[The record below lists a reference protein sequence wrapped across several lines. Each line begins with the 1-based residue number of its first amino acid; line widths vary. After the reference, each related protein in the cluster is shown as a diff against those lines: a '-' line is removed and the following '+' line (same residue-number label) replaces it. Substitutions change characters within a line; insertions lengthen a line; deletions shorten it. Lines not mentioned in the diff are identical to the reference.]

1 MSILRAS
8 IGQHEALMVVGLK
21 PTESRSRVY
30 VGSSHT
36 CGEDTRAR
44 TSKSAKNVCCSKDG
58 RDRAPCGR
66 HGDFP
71 DWLADSAIFLRRR
84 RFRSRVKFLRQSR
97 TVTPRSSTRARLKEH
112 IATERAYTKLTMVSG
127 NPNNPQARSLT
138 TISKAV
144 AQAHC
149 AGLRSGVMVVGRIPM
164 RRRIEVEN
172 G

>member
-1 MSILRAS
+1 M
-8 IGQHEALMVVGLK
+8 
-21 PTESRSRVY
+21 
-30 VGSSHT
+30 
-36 CGEDTRAR
+36 
-44 TSKSAKNVCCSKDG
+44 
-58 RDRAPCGR
+58 
-66 HGDFP
+66 
-71 DWLADSAIFLRRR
+71 
-84 RFRSRVKFLRQSR
+84 
-97 TVTPRSSTRARLKEH
+97 KEH